1 MKLFCVSSTIYVF
14 DEGNYYPAE
23 YKGGGQFVVMD
34 NTANRWGACY
44 DDRTGLIYTESVNG
58 DFMEFE

>member
-1 MKLFCVSSTIYVF
+1 MKLFCVSSTIGVF
-14 DEGNYYPAE
+14 DEGKYYAAE
-23 YKGGGQFVVMD
+23 YKGDGQFVVMD
-34 NTANRWGACY
+34 NAANRWGACY